1 MVIKKITVPLILDK
15 TTIATRLGYR
25 NRMLPTKV
33 AELIDR
39 QLDVATKILQPVY
52 SYQFRRLENLAIPDF
67 LIEGQLSFSSKTVS
81 YVLDG
86 CQNIAV
92 YLATIGND
100 IDLEIARLMNQQQLM
115 AGTIMDII
123 GSAAITQT
131 LNNLRA
137 DVKEVAEKQGLQT
150 TRHYA
155 PGYCDWDIRQQR
167 ILFPIL
173 DSAALE
179 VRLNEACMMIPR
191 KSVSGIIGIGIIDKN
206 KKTPCLLFCQKSETC
221 EYRNM

>member
-15 TTIATRLGYR
+15 TTIAIRLGYR
-25 NRMLPTKV
+25 DRMLPTKV
-33 AELIDR
+33 DELIDR
-39 QLDVATKILQPVY
+39 QLDVATKILHPVY